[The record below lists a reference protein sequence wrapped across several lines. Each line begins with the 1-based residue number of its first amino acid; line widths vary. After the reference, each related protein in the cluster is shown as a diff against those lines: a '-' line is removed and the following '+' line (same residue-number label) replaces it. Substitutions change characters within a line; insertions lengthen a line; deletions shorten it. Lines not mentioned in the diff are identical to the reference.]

1 MAKIDKL
8 FRTTKQYGAS
18 DLYLSVGAKPAVR
31 INDDLVII
39 EEHDAIDRKTA
50 EEYILEIMTEA
61 QKKKFEQD
69 SDIDFAIE
77 VPDVARFRVNI
88 FVQRKGLGAAFRLI
102 PEELRTIKELNLP
115 SQLEKI
121 VDYKSGL
128 VIVTGP
134 TGSGKS
140 TTLAAIVDAINSKY
154 QHHIVTI
161 EDPIEYVHENKKC
174 YIEQR
179 EVGSHTKSFKRAL
192 RAALREDTDVIL
204 VGEMRDLETISLAL
218 TAAETGHLVLTTL
231 HTAGAAKS
239 IDRIIDVFPAEQQNQ
254 VRLQLAETL
263 RAVLWQVLL
272 KTKDNKTRVPAME
285 VMFSNHAISNMI
297 RKKNVHQV
305 NSVIETRFASGMQTM
320 KKSLDDLVQ
329 KDIVSSEVAVAYMP
343 VELMEEG

>member
-8 FRTTKQYGAS
+8 FRTAKQYGAS

-31 INDDLVII
+31 INDDLII
-39 EEHDAIDRKTA
+39 IAEHEVLDRKIA
-50 EEYILEIMTEA
+50 EEYILEIMTES
-61 QKKKFEQD
+61 QKKQFEQD

-77 VPDVARFRVNI
+77 VPDVSRFRVNI

-102 PEELRTIKELNLP
+102 LEELRTIEELNLP
-115 SQLEKI
+115 KQIGKI
-121 VDYKSGL
+121 VDFKSGL

-140 TTLAAIVDAINSKY
+140 TTLAAVVDAINSKY

-161 EDPIEYVHENKKC
+161 EDPIEYIHNNKKS

-179 EVGSHTKSFKRAL
+179 EVGTHTKSFQRAL

-263 RAVLWQVLL
+263 RSVLWQVLI
-272 KTKDNKTRVPAME
+272 KTKDGKGRVPAME

-305 NSVIETRFASGMQTM
+305 NSVIETRAAEGMQTM
-320 KKSLDDLVQ
+320 KKSLDDLVRD
-329 KDIVSSEVAVAYMP
+329 KIISSEAAVAYMP
-343 VELMEEG
+343 AEILEG